1 MTMKRRAWILLPVV
15 LGFLAVWIYT
25 RGPETPPAPPPVAV
39 EDREIPVEAI
49 RPSEAPRNPSSPLAQ
64 KINQLDH
71 SPQRDLEIVYTLLN
85 QTRLFVKDLATR
97 PLGTNAEFTA
107 VLTGNNSLRLAAI
120 PANHPAIN
128 ESGEL
133 TDRWGTP
140 LFFHPLSSDET
151 NLRSAGPDRQ
161 LFTEDDFVYPEK

>member
-1 MTMKRRAWILLPVV
+1 MKLRAWILIP
-15 LGFLAVWIYT
+15 LALCLFVFWIST
-25 RGPETPPAPPPVAV
+25 RQPESPPAPPPATV
-39 EDREIPVEAI
+39 REKTSPREPILPTT
-49 RPSEAPRNPSSPLAQ
+49 APHNPTSPLAQ
-64 KINQLDH
+64 KINQPDQ

-128 ESGEL
+128 PSGEL

-140 LFFHPLSSDET
+140 LFFHPLSSENT
-151 NLRSAGPDRQ
+151 TLRSAGPDRQ
-161 LFTEDDFVYPEK
+161 LFTDDDYVYPDQ